1 MRPTVSLGSRTVS
14 QDSLTPGLGRCPSG
28 AGKYASGPAPW
39 TVPRPSE
46 TVSPA
51 GRTVRP
57 KRRTVGPMG
66 RTVRPAGQTV
76 CPGRRVIRPTGR
88 TVGPTRRAVRPTGRT
103 SRPAGRAP
111 GLLGRT
117 VRPVG
122 RITRLPGR
130 TARPAAS
137 ESPTS
142 VLAATSRLAL
152 HLIYALLKD
161 ASQPS
166 AEMPY
171 RPHRP
176 C

>member
-1 MRPTVSLGSRTVS
+1 MA
-14 QDSLTPGLGRCPSG
+14 CAAEAAAYG
-28 AGKYASGPAPW
+28 ASKHLMGP
-39 TVPRPSE
+39 
-46 TVSPA
+46 
-51 GRTVRP
+51 
-57 KRRTVGPMG
+57 
-66 RTVRPAGQTV
+66 
-76 CPGRRVIRPTGR
+76 
-88 TVGPTRRAVRPTGRT
+88 
-103 SRPAGRAP
+103 GRAP
-111 GLLGRT
+111 GLLRRT

-137 ESPTS
+137 ESPTP
-142 VLAATSRLAL
+142 VAAATSGLVP